1 MNVEDFTAQKV
12 FGDVVVAVTVDGR
25 TKKDKSRALWDAG
38 YDKDMINRVSL
49 NPKLSET
56 NRRIQCSF
64 PPCLAKTGRNPSL
77 MSIKKNNLYKT
88 IRHMMGER

>member
-1 MNVEDFTAQKV
+1 MEEP
-12 FGDVVVAVTVDGR
+12 
-25 TKKDKSRALWDAG
+25 KKINQEAWDAG

-64 PPCLAKTGRNPSL
+64 PRRVWQKLVETHADVHKEKQF
-77 MSIKKNNLYKT
+77 MQA